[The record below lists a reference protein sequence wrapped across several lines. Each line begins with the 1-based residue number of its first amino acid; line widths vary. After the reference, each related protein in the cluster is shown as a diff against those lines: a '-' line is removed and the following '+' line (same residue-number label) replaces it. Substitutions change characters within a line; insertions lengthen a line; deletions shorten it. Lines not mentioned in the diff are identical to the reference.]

1 MAIGEMRSRLAFY
14 RGCGVLLEHQI
25 DWSNS
30 NHAGSTDSNGLEKIL
45 ALEVGVEGCS
55 TQTWDPDKVIVETS
69 R

>member
-1 MAIGEMRSRLAFY
+1 M
-14 RGCGVLLEHQI
+14 LLEHQI